1 MATTERKKALLMMRR
16 RSEQIAICGRA
27 AARGGELGLWPLP
40 RTALLLL
47 EAERR
52 RDGGQLMVAEKEVS
66 PS

>member
-1 MATTERKKALLMMRR
+1 MMRR
-16 RSEQIAICGRA
+16 RSEHIAICGRA
-27 AARGGELGLWPLP
+27 AAGDGELGLWPLP
-40 RTALLLL
+40 GTALLLL